1 MQQQASQEQA
11 ERAPREE
18 APTLLEQVPQGEQAP
33 PEEPPV
39 PPVADEGRAN
49 DAPPSDGRRT
59 MFVNGEAVRH
69 RRGPALGG
77 HRGGDGGRGDVGNS
91 WTTRLLPRRVPKR
104 RRERPT
110 DEGAGDVPLL
120 CRVAPL
126 REALE

>member
-11 ERAPREE
+11 ARAPREE

-59 MFVNGEAVRH
+59 MFVNGEAVRLD
-69 RRGPALGG
+69 A
-77 HRGGDGGRGDVGNS
+77 D
-91 WTTRLLPRRVPKR
+91 LPSAGI
-104 RRERPT
+104 
-110 DEGAGDVPLL
+110 GAGTVG
-120 CRVAPL
+120 VVTWVIL
-126 REALE
+126 RPPVSYLVEFRSGGESGPPTKVQETYLSPAG